1 VLLERADIVRPM
13 TLTGPSHPRDEGM
26 EAGAVDGQSLTDAI
40 STVGL
45 ADGHFADELMEP
57 ATDSILELMH
67 RRRD

>member
-1 VLLERADIVRPM
+1 
-13 TLTGPSHPRDEGM
+13 M